1 MLRIV
6 RTLMAVA
13 AVAIGVSAC
22 SGLPGS
28 EGDVVGIVTEV
39 TGDLTAIESFV
50 VLDTAGDSHKFT
62 PVDGMTVMGSPA
74 SHLRDHVVSGEP
86 VRVIHHNG
94 PNGELVADDVT
105 HAGDSHTGD

>member
-6 RTLMAVA
+6 QTLVAVA
-13 AVAIGVSAC
+13 TVAIGVSGC
-22 SGLPGS
+22 SGLPET

-39 TGDLTAIESFV
+39 TGDLTEIESFV

-62 PVDGMTVMGSPA
+62 PGDGMTVMGSPA

-86 VRVIHHNG
+86 VRVIHHQG
-94 PNGELVADDVT
+94 TDGELIADDVT